1 MTAYT
6 IWESTFPAERRQEG
20 ADVTR
25 AIWQDMRDFDGYV
38 GHEIVED
45 LDHPGRPHR
54 RRSVGEPAEAADTA
68 LSYRASPNARRVDA
82 LVSAPRRRT
91 VGEAIDTGAGITP

>member
-6 IWESTFPAERRQEG
+6 IWESTFPADRRQEG

-45 LDHPGRPHR
+45 RDHPGHLIVVGRWESRDAAAAAPHGWRGERHR
-54 RRSVGEPAEAADTA
+54 RRNHA
-68 LSYRASPNARRVDA
+68 LIDRGSAR
-82 LVSAPRRRT
+82 
-91 VGEAIDTGAGITP
+91 